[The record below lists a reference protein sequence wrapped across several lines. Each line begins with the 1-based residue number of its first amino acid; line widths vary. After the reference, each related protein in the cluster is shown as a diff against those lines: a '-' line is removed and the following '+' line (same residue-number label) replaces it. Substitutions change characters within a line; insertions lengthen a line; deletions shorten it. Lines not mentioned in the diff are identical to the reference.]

1 MHHDFIHQSRWLFLS
16 VLLFSLQ
23 VSATHCKLCSK
34 ESEPGKDGQM
44 FCQTCDSGKSASP
57 PHDPPSFSDEGLKSS
72 AAEKKATEA
81 TNDEIP
87 AQDKTNILEFRELW
101 KELMDSWAP
110 LQAQPE
116 MMQRLHQAE
125 LSAGATET
133 ERMPIH
139 EKVRALIR
147 KRHSKENRFKSSN
160 MSYMKKVYLLSVGF
174 QNSQLAMDPASVFQV
189 IQRGDMIQLSISAQM
204 VAADAGNQVAAAATT
219 RLLEIHG
226 AIIPDPATE
235 GDAES
240 TDMHLFIGTQQ
251 PLRVN
256 QQNLMS
262 VLTATMEVVA
272 ENSHNNDASLHF
284 HLIPQTSIPPD
295 EDPLLPSSN
304 IEDWINRNLPDSGS
318 ATDQL

>member
-1 MHHDFIHQSRWLFLS
+1 M
-16 VLLFSLQ
+16 
-23 VSATHCKLCSK
+23 
-34 ESEPGKDGQM
+34 
-44 FCQTCDSGKSASP
+44 
-57 PHDPPSFSDEGLKSS
+57 KSS
-72 AAEKKATEA
+72 ATEKKVAEA
-81 TNDEIP
+81 TNDEIH
-87 AQDKTNILEFRELW
+87 ALDKTMITKFRELW
-101 KELMDSWAP
+101 KQVMDSWGP

-147 KRHSKENRFKSSN
+147 KRYPKENRFKSSN
-160 MSYMKKVYLLSVGF
+160 ISYMKKVYLLSVGF
-174 QNSQLAMDPASVFQV
+174 KNSQLAMDPASIFKV
-189 IQRGDMIQLSISAQM
+189 IQKGDMIQLSITAHM
-204 VAADAGNQVAAAATT
+204 VAADAGNQAAAATT

-235 GDAES
+235 GHAES

-272 ENSHNNDASLHF
+272 ENAHDNDASLHF

-304 IEDWINRNLPDSGS
+304 IENWINRNLPGSGS
-318 ATDQL
+318 AADKL